1 LVGEIK
7 TARFTPLADPA
18 RGLLRW
24 FGSLAVVLVA
34 TMTVLFFLVR
44 LTGDPAIMLAGPD
57 ASPQQLQQ
65 IRQAYGFDRSL
76 AEQYLVYAGKLVR
89 LDFGTSLA
97 DGTPAFSKALASFPA
112 TLFLALMAMTLNLA
126 VSIPVG
132 AWLGRSR
139 TGRARR
145 FVRGLLSVLQGFPGF
160 VLALLLV
167 DLFAVGLEW
176 LPAIGYGGPASW
188 VLPVV
193 SVASFLAPKLIR
205 VLEANVQAALQATY
219 VRTARSIGAAP
230 GEILWRHVMPNAV
243 LGATAL
249 IGAEFAFV
257 MTGLVVI
264 ETIFAWP
271 GIGWLLV
278 QSTLNLDFPVVQA
291 ITCLL
296 VLVIFLVN
304 SGTDALQ
311 KLLDPR
317 LRTRTRTAAV

>member
-1 LVGEIK
+1 MAER
-7 TARFTPLADPA
+7 ARLLA
-18 RGLLRW
+18 RW
-24 FGSLAVVLVA
+24 LGSLAIVLIA

-65 IRQAYGFDRSL
+65 IRQFYGFDRSL
-76 AEQYLVYAGKLVR
+76 AEQYVVYAGKLAQ
-89 LDFGTSLA
+89 LDFGASLA
-97 DGTPAFSKALASFPA
+97 DGTPSFDKALASFPA
-112 TLFLALMAMTLNLA
+112 TLLLAMLAMALNLA

-139 TGRARR
+139 QGHARR
-145 FVRGLLSVLQGFPGF
+145 VVRGVLSVLQGFPGF
-160 VLALLLV
+160 VLALLLI
-167 DLFAVGLEW
+167 DLFAVELEW
-176 LPAIGYGGPASW
+176 LPAIGYGGPVSW
-188 VLPVV
+188 ILPVV
-193 SVASFLAPKLIR
+193 SVAFFLAPKLIR
-205 VLEANVQAALQATY
+205 VLEANVQAALLASY
-219 VRTARSIGAAP
+219 VRTARSIGATP
-230 GEILWRHVMPNAV
+230 NEILWRHAMPNAL

-278 QSTLNLDFPVVQA
+278 QSTLNLDFPVLQS

-296 VLVIFLVN
+296 VVTIFLVN
-304 SGTDALQ
+304 SATDALQ
-311 KLLDPR
+311 LVLDPR
-317 LRTRTRTAAV
+317 LQQRAAAP